1 MHVCIWVYKEV
12 QENNGHARGSVDVK
26 LCLSCSLF
34 FFIFGGGWGG
44 GGGRG
49 MGSMEGE
56 NNRETL
62 GLEILIHT
70 V

>member
-44 GGGRG
+44 GEE
-49 MGSMEGE
+49 EGE
-56 NNRETL
+56 WGAWRGRITEKP
-62 GLEILIHT
+62 
-70 V
+70 

>member
-34 FFIFGGGWGG
+34 FFYFWGG
-44 GGGRG
+44 MRRGGEE
-49 MGSMEGE
+49 EGE
-56 NNRETL
+56 WGAWRGRITEKP
-62 GLEILIHT
+62 
-70 V
+70 

>member
-44 GGGRG
+44 GRRKGNGEHGG
-49 MGSMEGE
+49 GE
-56 NNRETL
+56 
-62 GLEILIHT
+62 
-70 V
+70 